1 MSLEW
6 DSSTGSTLG
15 LDFSK
20 GRVFADE
27 IYKASGL
34 TVHPGADQGAFTLV
48 VSFSRHDFRLN
59 EDSMA
64 AALESALGGSA
75 IDLWVSYIT
84 DKVFSFNVS
93 CKEVGFHIVDTR
105 SYSGPQFKCYFHLWG
120 NGGPN
125 WFREFKLWKKE
136 CDVEWILANPSKR
149 RAALGLLAMHNPP
162 TNSAFKSR

>member
-34 TVHPGADQGAFTLV
+34 TVHPEADRGAFTLV

-59 EDSMA
+59 EDSVA
-64 AALESALGGSA
+64 ATLESALGGSA
-75 IDLWVSYIT
+75 IDLWVSYIA
-84 DKVFSFNVS
+84 DNVFSFNVS

-105 SYSGPQFKCYFHLWG
+105 SYSCPQFKCYFHLWG

-125 WFREFKLWKKE
+125 WYREFKIWKKE
-136 CDVEWILANPSKR
+136 
-149 RAALGLLAMHNPP
+149 
-162 TNSAFKSR
+162 